1 MKKRLLASILSLAM
15 VFSLVPVSALAED
28 EEPGGDSAPV
38 CTCEARCTG
47 ETVDETC
54 PVCAEDI
61 TLCAFEEA
69 PADEG
74 KPTPCTVT
82 EGCTLEAGHEGE
94 CVLPGE
100 PEEPAGPTAEEQLAE
115 LIAALPDP
123 ADIDPED
130 EAQVEEVYNQI
141 SAIYAFAEENGLDV
155 EENETINAV
164 IAALYPVEALA
175 SSQTISTNTTWSQ
188 ETTLSNDL
196 IINSGVTLTI
206 GAKVTISGD
215 VTISGGGTIKR
226 GNDYKDELL
235 SVPLGAELTLQ
246 NITIDGGAIWNGD
259 TTSGLTAEE
268 SAIRIEGGEVTL
280 DSGAVVQN
288 NNHISVRDNPYIHSG
303 TRYYNMGG
311 GIAVY
316 GGTLTMNNG
325 AQIKNN
331 AVTNTDYEKKNEGN
345 SDSHGGGV
353 AVYENGTFIM
363 NGGEISGNRAVV
375 SNSEGRAFGGGVSLL
390 TRGANRESPSTL
402 DNYKIAFTMNG
413 GTISGNRVN
422 DAGAGVYG
430 CVDQGDEAAARKNHL
445 EMHIAGKIAKNAST
459 KSGGGVQVGSAD
471 LKIENGAEIV
481 SNVANS
487 SGGGIQIGSN
497 SSFIMRGG
505 LVSDNTA
512 ERMGG
517 GIYFNCNPGG
527 ELGITGG
534 TISNN
539 TAREMGGGI
548 QIGTGLTVSLA
559 DCAIIGNTAN
569 KNGGGIQANP
579 GVALTLTD
587 CTVTK
592 NASKD
597 GNGGGLYV
605 SGPHKNNGGSTTFS
619 GTVTIDN
626 NTSFLNGSNAYINGI
641 DAVTTFDNLN
651 ENSKIGMAWNAN
663 NVASEGTPVVI
674 NATENTYPCI
684 VFESKGRFVLRR
696 DPENNTAVLHPA
708 LYVTLKENYPGNSGP
723 YEGERWFEALGI
735 AGDTVDFTQVCG
747 FELRGHHIDRW
758 AKNRVGQEGYT
769 WTNPYTFPSAK
780 DPNIGTANAIWEPNV
795 YTVTYELNGGTI
807 NKDAPATHTYNTNTT
822 LVAPTRENY
831 IFAGWF
837 TNSDFSGTKITSL
850 GATDYTADITLYAQ
864 WTKKIGTNTNYTV
877 NAIVDQTY
885 TGAAIEPAVVVKD
898 GDTVLSSG
906 YTVTYSNNTNVGTAK
921 VTVAIG
927 ADTAEVEFMIVK
939 DENPT
944 VEMSDKS
951 ITYGDACTMTATAQT
966 SAGNEIT
973 GGAITIKY
981 YTNETCSEG
990 ESETAPTNAGTYYAK
1005 ATLTGTDNYAE
1016 ASKVAKITISNATFS
1031 VTATGYSGTYDG
1043 TAHSIIVTA
1052 DGADVTYST
1061 DGTTYSSTNPTFTN
1075 AGTYTVYY
1083 KAEKANHDDVTG
1095 FVSVEITK
1103 ALLTI
1108 TADNQTVYVGGT
1120 LPEYTY
1126 TVSGLVGND
1135 TEAVIT
1141 TKPTMTCSAQDANTA
1156 GTYDITASS
1165 ADAGN
1170 NYTIKYVDGTLT
1182 IADTGDG
1189 NAFKVET
1196 SALTSVPSSLSNLYE
1211 TVTDLTT
1218 ALKTEIRNANSSVSN
1233 SNIVVYDVTLMV
1245 NENGKWVKADKE
1257 HFPANGKLTV
1267 TLPYPDGTNSSYTFT
1282 VVHMFTTSDFDKTP
1296 GKTENPTVRNTANGI
1311 QFEVTGLSPIS
1322 VGWTA
1327 PRSTGGGG
1335 GGSSSYNVSVD
1346 SGRNG
1351 SVSVSPKSAKKGD
1364 TVTITVK
1371 PDKGYEVDEIIVTDS
1386 KGNELKL
1393 TKKSDTRYTFTMPS
1407 GKVTVEA
1414 SFAKIA
1420 DAPDKDLAF
1429 VDVPANAYYADAVAW
1444 AVENG
1449 ITSGTSDTTFSPN
1462 AACTRA
1468 QMMTFLWRA
1477 AGSPKAAGNNP
1488 FTDLDA
1494 SAYYYDAVLWAVSEG
1509 ITSGTSAT
1517 TFSPD
1522 ATVTRGQ
1529 TVTFLYRANG
1539 SPTSSGNSFADVAHD
1554 AYYANAVAWAVSE
1567 GITSGTGN
1575 NAFSPDAD
1583 CTRAQIVTF
1592 MYRNMA

>member
-1 MKKRLLASILSLAM
+1 
-15 VFSLVPVSALAED
+15 
-28 EEPGGDSAPV
+28 
-38 CTCEARCTG
+38 
-47 ETVDETC
+47 
-54 PVCAEDI
+54 
-61 TLCAFEEA
+61 
-69 PADEG
+69 
-74 KPTPCTVT
+74 
-82 EGCTLEAGHEGE
+82 
-94 CVLPGE
+94 
-100 PEEPAGPTAEEQLAE
+100 
-115 LIAALPDP
+115 
-123 ADIDPED
+123 
-130 EAQVEEVYNQI
+130 
-141 SAIYAFAEENGLDV
+141 
-155 EENETINAV
+155 
-164 IAALYPVEALA
+164 
-175 SSQTISTNTTWSQ
+175 
-188 ETTLSNDL
+188 
-196 IINSGVTLTI
+196 
-206 GAKVTISGD
+206 
-215 VTISGGGTIKR
+215 
-226 GNDYKDELL
+226 
-235 SVPLGAELTLQ
+235 
-246 NITIDGGAIWNGD
+246 
-259 TTSGLTAEE
+259 
-268 SAIRIEGGEVTL
+268 
-280 DSGAVVQN
+280 
-288 NNHISVRDNPYIHSG
+288 
-303 TRYYNMGG
+303 
-311 GIAVY
+311 
-316 GGTLTMNNG
+316 
-325 AQIKNN
+325 
-331 AVTNTDYEKKNEGN
+331 
-345 SDSHGGGV
+345 
-353 AVYENGTFIM
+353 
-363 NGGEISGNRAVV
+363 
-375 SNSEGRAFGGGVSLL
+375 
-390 TRGANRESPSTL
+390 
-402 DNYKIAFTMNG
+402 
-413 GTISGNRVN
+413 
-422 DAGAGVYG
+422 
-430 CVDQGDEAAARKNHL
+430 
-445 EMHIAGKIAKNAST
+445 MHIAGKIAKNAST

-951 ITYGDACTMTATAQT
+951 ITYGDACTMTATAKT

-973 GGAITIKY
+973 NGAITIKY
-981 YTNETCSEG
+981 YTDEACSEG

-1043 TAHSIIVTA
+1043 KDHSITVTA
-1052 DGADVTYST
+1052 EGATVTYST
-1061 DGTTYSSTNPTFTN
+1061 NGTDYESIIPTYTN

-1083 KAEKANHDDVTG
+1083 KAAKANHNDVTG
-1095 FVSVEITK
+1095 SVSVEIRK
-1103 ALLTI
+1103 ATLTATYAGEAIQYGQTPSLTVSVSGFVNGESADNAAGYQAPTVTADSANVGQYTLTPTGGQADNYTFNYTGGVLTI
-1108 TADNQTVYVGGT
+1108 SSAKYPVSISTNQPTLTGSGIVTLSVTAADGIQ
-1120 LPEYTY
+1120 
-1126 TVSGLVGND
+1126 VSGVSCDDSSIQVTDNEDGTYSAALPN
-1135 TEAVIT
+1135 T
-1141 TKPTMTCSAQDANTA
+1141 TKT
-1156 GTYDITASS
+1156 
-1165 ADAGN
+1165 
-1170 NYTIKYVDGTLT
+1170 
-1182 IADTGDG
+1182 
-1189 NAFKVET
+1189 
-1196 SALTSVPSSLSNLYE
+1196 
-1211 TVTDLTT
+1211 
-1218 ALKTEIRNANSSVSN
+1218 
-1233 SNIVVYDVTLMV
+1233 
-1245 NENGKWVKADKE
+1245 
-1257 HFPANGKLTV
+1257 
-1267 TLPYPDGTNSSYTFT
+1267 YTFT
-1282 VVHMFTTSDFDKTP
+1282 VNVIGDMSNYEGGPATC
-1296 GKTENPTVRNTANGI
+1296 TVT
-1311 QFEVTGLSPIS
+1311 VTR
-1322 VGWTA
+1322 
-1327 PRSTGGGG
+1327 RSSG
-1335 GGSSSYNVSVD
+1335 GGSGSGSSSSTVSVD

-1414 SFAKIA
+1414 SFVEIE
-1420 DAPDKDLAF
+1420 DAPDEGMAF

-1517 TFSPD
+1517 TFGPND
-1522 ATVTRGQ
+1522 TVTRGQ
-1529 TVTFLYRANG
+1529 TVTFLYRASG

-1583 CTRAQIVTF
+1583 CTRGQIVTF